1 MKHSLN
7 LGYKW
12 DLLNIL
18 LLFLITSFSLSKP
31 VIKFVSDSVE
41 NISETNSLD
50 SKSLNTLFANN
61 SSLGVLAICAA
72 EGNCTIDGKKT
83 SLYYSHVDPG
93 NSVENFGWCSNQGR
107 DRGNLEIIDAGCL
120 KRTRSRIPRL
130 VNKLQAFGINPEQNI
145 EVFINNL
152 DQWNQASPRVSDA
165 FPKKYADA
173 LKKGLKGKEAI
184 LWARVEA
191 FRKSNQELEAGN
203 SRVGLFSIC
212 ANSHITY
219 YIARL
224 RKYSMW
230 SERWRWNC
238 IALDQKRRLEA
249 INKVLVKNTNNLI
262 N

>member
-41 NISETNSLD
+41 NISETNGLD

-83 SLYYSHVDPG
+83 SLYYYHVDPG
-93 NSVENFGWCSNQGR
+93 NRIGNRGWCSDQGR
-107 DRGNLEIIDAGCL
+107 GGTNLQNSDALCL
-120 KRTRSRIPRL
+120 ARTRSRIPRL
-130 VNKLQAFGINPEQNI
+130 VIKLVAFGINLKQNI
-145 EVFINNL
+145 EAFINTL
-152 DQWNQASPRVSDA
+152 DQWNQSSPRVSDA

-173 LKKGLKGKEAI
+173 LTKGLKGKEAF
-184 LWARVEA
+184 LCARVES
-191 FRKSNQELEAGN
+191 FRKRN
-203 SRVGLFSIC
+203 R
-212 ANSHITY
+212 
-219 YIARL
+219 
-224 RKYSMW
+224 
-230 SERWRWNC
+230 
-238 IALDQKRRLEA
+238 
-249 INKVLVKNTNNLI
+249 
-262 N
+262 

>member
-41 NISETNSLD
+41 NISETNGLD

-93 NSVENFGWCSNQGR
+93 NSVELYIPHIKTTTTTTTKVIDSHPITLFNF
-107 DRGNLEIIDAGCL
+107 
-120 KRTRSRIPRL
+120 
-130 VNKLQAFGINPEQNI
+130 
-145 EVFINNL
+145 
-152 DQWNQASPRVSDA
+152 
-165 FPKKYADA
+165 
-173 LKKGLKGKEAI
+173 
-184 LWARVEA
+184 
-191 FRKSNQELEAGN
+191 
-203 SRVGLFSIC
+203 
-212 ANSHITY
+212 ITY
-219 YIARL
+219 YLNNINNEAT
-224 RKYSMW
+224 
-230 SERWRWNC
+230 
-238 IALDQKRRLEA
+238 KR
-249 INKVLVKNTNNLI
+249 
-262 N
+262 